1 MTACLNHPENCT
13 KKVLLHAW
21 WYHPQMLG
29 SRHWPEPVSEEAS
42 TWPMTFPA
50 QNWVNFNDILP
61 WFPEYSHLYI
71 YIHVYI
77 YIYYIYICVCVWWC
91 HPMVMMLS
99 HQECSRSY
107 QHLAAV
113 LGETSGEFE
122 HRRYP
127 LDVYVQSVSE
137 WLFLGCT
144 EAVMHWALVGNE
156 FTLSRGFLPN
166 RSLQWVNDWVF
177 NWQGRRISTFSRIA
191 LAMKDGF
198 FPQSD
203 MILFVP
209 ATQRYSIAI
218 AQVARCIALHD
229 I

>member
-1 MTACLNHPENCT
+1 MIS
-13 KKVLLHAW
+13 W
-21 WYHPQMLG
+21 I
-29 SRHWPEPVSEEAS
+29 
-42 TWPMTFPA
+42 FP
-50 QNWVNFNDILP
+50 FI
-61 WFPEYSHLYI
+61 YIYTRIYI
-71 YIHVYI
+71 YIIFI
-77 YIYYIYICVCVWWC
+77 YVFVCDDVIQWSWC
-91 HPMVMMLS
+91 CPIRNVPALISTSPLS
-99 HQECSRSY
+99 W
-107 QHLAAV
+107 
-113 LGETSGEFE
+113 GETSGEFE

-229 I
+229 IWGPYVYRWMIYAVFNTSFQHSAGTSFKCVLCLD

>member
-71 YIHVYI
+71 YTRI

-113 LGETSGEFE
+113 LGGNFRGVRTSQVPF
-122 HRRYP
+122 
-127 LDVYVQSVSE
+127 
-137 WLFLGCT
+137 GCLRSIR
-144 EAVMHWALVGNE
+144 VRMIVFGMHLSSYALSPG
-156 FTLSRGFLPN
+156 R
-166 RSLQWVNDWVF
+166 QWVYF
-177 NWQGRRISTFSRIA
+177 KSRISTQQIPAVSQW
-191 LAMKDGF
+191 LGF
-198 FPQSD
+198 
-203 MILFVP
+203 
-209 ATQRYSIAI
+209 
-218 AQVARCIALHD
+218 
-229 I
+229 